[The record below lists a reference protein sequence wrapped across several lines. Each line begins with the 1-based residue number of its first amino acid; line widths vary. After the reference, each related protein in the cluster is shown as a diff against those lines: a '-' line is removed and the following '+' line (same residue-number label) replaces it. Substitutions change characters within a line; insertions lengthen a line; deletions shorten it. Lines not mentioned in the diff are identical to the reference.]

1 MLPELRL
8 RFNRWPGGF
17 HDLEGSTCAHVSIKQ
32 KHRPDW
38 PNLRCHCHSL
48 CTPLLRGSRDKQTTW
63 SLDSLVP
70 SSSFKDC
77 PGAARVAPDMPPRG
91 NVGQTHLV
99 VGRPHVTAHGPPL
112 APALVVLFFPPLFGC
127 ACSMWKF
134 RGQGSNTCHS
144 RDPSCC
150 DDHVRFLVG

>member
-17 HDLEGSTCAHVSIKQ
+17 HDLEGSTCAHVSTKQ

-112 APALVVLFFPPLFGC
+112 APALVVLFFPLFLAVPA
-127 ACSMWKF
+127 AC
-134 RGQGSNTCHS
+134 GSS
-144 RDPSCC
+144 GARDRT
-150 DDHVRFLVG
+150 HATAETRAAAMTM